1 MLFLGDNMKLHHIGI
16 IVKDLEKNI
25 RIYLQLGYDQFEE
38 TVIDHVQYNRI
49 AFMKK
54 EGEPLLELIEPLD
67 NRSSVCNFKEGYH
80 HLCYEA
86 DCRENVVNVFKDYKI
101 GKIFTKP
108 IVAPALHGSEVVFAC
123 LQNGLFIE
131 LKFERKQP

>member
-1 MLFLGDNMKLHHIGI
+1 M
-16 IVKDLEKNI
+16 
-25 RIYLQLGYDQFEE
+25 GYDQFEE
-38 TVIDHVQYNRI
+38 TVIDYVQYNRI

-54 EGEPLLELIEPLD
+54 EGDPLLELIEPLD

-86 DCRENVVNVFKDYKI
+86 DRGETVVSVFSDCKI

-108 IVAPALHGSEVVFAC
+108 VVAPALHSSEVIFAC
-123 LQNGLFIE
+123 KREFLLN
-131 LKFERKQP
+131 